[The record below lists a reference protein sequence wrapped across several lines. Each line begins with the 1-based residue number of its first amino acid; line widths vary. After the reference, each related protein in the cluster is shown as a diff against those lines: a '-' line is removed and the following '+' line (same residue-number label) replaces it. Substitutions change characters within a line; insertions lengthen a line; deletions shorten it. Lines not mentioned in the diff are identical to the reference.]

1 MVIYFIFVF
10 VQPFVDVKN
19 FVFDS
24 LQVSLFLLWKF
35 HVLVALTFRAH
46 LKLLLANFLVEWLQI
61 IEILLSLL
69 EAGIFIFLYWNFWI
83 CFKVAQSS
91 DKILA
96 LKLTASVRSNTLCE
110 HVIYFFFKTIV

>member
-1 MVIYFIFVF
+1 MMIYFIFVI
-10 VQPFVDVKN
+10 VQPFVNIKN
-19 FVFDS
+19 FVLNS
-24 LQVSLFLLWKF
+24 LQVSLFLFWKF
-35 HVLVALTFRAH
+35 HVLIALTFRARF
-46 LKLLLANFLVEWLQI
+46 KLLLANFLVEWLQI

-69 EAGIFIFLYWNFWI
+69 KAGIFIFLYWNFWI

-91 DKILA
+91 DKIFA